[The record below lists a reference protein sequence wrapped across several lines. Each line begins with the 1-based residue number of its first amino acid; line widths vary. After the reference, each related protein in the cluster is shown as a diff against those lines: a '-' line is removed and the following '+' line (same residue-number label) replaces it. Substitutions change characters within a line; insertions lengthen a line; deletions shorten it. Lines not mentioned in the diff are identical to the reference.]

1 MINAILEGKKAT
13 GSQGSFTNKTVW
25 TCFYACSLCTI
36 FFFFRIY
43 NSVCNFD
50 RNKNKNLLKERRS
63 KFRTFNSTVHGTF
76 SGTFSDGTFSVL
88 FCNPLFHTWQFIKN
102 WL

>member
-36 FFFFRIY
+36 FFFFFLEFTIVFVTLIEIKIKIY
-43 NSVCNFD
+43 
-50 RNKNKNLLKERRS
+50 
-63 KFRTFNSTVHGTF
+63 
-76 SGTFSDGTFSVL
+76 
-88 FCNPLFHTWQFIKN
+88 
-102 WL
+102 